1 MPEAVEPQG
10 ARERLV
16 AAREEERRRL
26 RRDLHDGLGPVLAGA
41 ALKLEAAENLL
52 ASRPG
57 EAAELLDHARA
68 EIQAAVG
75 DVRRPRDLPAAIEV
89 AAYRISVEAMTN
101 AARHARAQT
110 CTVRIT
116 DNGALEL
123 EISDDGQGL
132 PDDYRAG
139 VGIASMRERAEEL
152 GGTCEIERV
161 DSRGTR
167 VRASLPFA
175 PT

>member
-1 MPEAVEPQG
+1 
-10 ARERLV
+10 
-16 AAREEERRRL
+16 
-26 RRDLHDGLGPVLAGA
+26 
-41 ALKLEAAENLL
+41 
-52 ASRPG
+52 
-57 EAAELLDHARA
+57 ARA

-75 DVRRPRDLPAAIEV
+75 DVRRLVYDLRPPALDELGLAGALRQEGERLATSFRSLRLDVHADDLADLPAAIEV

-101 AARHARAQT
+101 AARHAGAQT

-123 EISDDGQGL
+123 EITDDGRGL

-161 DSRGTR
+161 DDRGTR
-167 VRASLPFA
+167 VRASLPLA
-175 PT
+175 PP